1 VIRFAGRS
9 RRTGCSA
16 AFGERLGVVSAR
28 LAVCEAG
35 ESKQSA
41 GMAGVAEDADLGVGE
56 ACLLLDR
63 GDLVIAVAE
72 GESFLGE
79 GALRVRGM
87 FWRIW

>member
-1 VIRFAGRS
+1 
-9 RRTGCSA
+9 
-16 AFGERLGVVSAR
+16 
-28 LAVCEAG
+28 
-35 ESKQSA
+35 
-41 GMAGVAEDADLGVGE
+41 MAGVAEDADIGLGE

-79 GALRVRGM
+79 GALRDRGM